1 MVRRTCARLKAL
13 PILDP
18 AAISLKCTISRLI
31 CISEPS
37 LQVKLRLTIIE
48 GALDRLSDAELDRH
62 TRSLSLA
69 SASEATAYMKKRE
82 AESLEYLW
90 DQQGFCL
97 FLLAKGNLAQS
108 RGLPGAAFEFITRT
122 GPSVW
127 TVHRVPDPLDLLGY
141 AAHFERNELISDSQ
155 RPVEP
160 QICLQ
165 SNHDHN
171 ALFSLGRAINKVA
184 ATLLA

>member
-18 AAISLKCTISRLI
+18 AIISLKCTISRLI

-37 LQVKLRLTIIE
+37 LQVKLRLTIIQ

-62 TRSLSLA
+62 TSPLSLA
-69 SASEATAYMKKRE
+69 SVSEATAYMKKRE
-82 AESLEYLW
+82 AESSEYLW
-90 DQQGFCL
+90 GRRVHCL
-97 FLLAKGNLAQS
+97 FLLAKGELAQS
-108 RGLPGAAFEFITRT
+108 RGLPGIALEFLTRT

-127 TVHRVPDPLDLLGY
+127 TVRRVPDPLDLLGY

-160 QICLQ
+160 QICLE
-165 SNHDHN
+165 DN
-171 ALFSLGRAINKVA
+171 ADQGRLSKLGHSINKIA